1 MPKQDSEL
9 NAMTV
14 GLSSISGDVEVRPLR
29 PDDPSRLGYPATLP
43 IEIALKVAPI
53 KDICAT
59 YGISREMWVSL
70 CADPV
75 FSADYAKAKE
85 LISEGMGFKL
95 KAQLQA
101 DALLKKSW
109 ELIHDPMTP
118 SNVRADLIKST
129 IKWAGH
135 DSPAVSEMTGS
146 GFSININFGEGK
158 KGRDII
164 TVPE

>member
-1 MPKQDSEL
+1 M
-9 NAMTV
+9 AMQHP
-14 GLSSISGDVEVRPLR
+14 GDPDVRPLR

-43 IEIALKVAPI
+43 IEVALKVAPI
-53 KDICAT
+53 KEICGS
-59 YGISREMWVSL
+59 YGITKEMWVSL

-75 FSADYAKAKE
+75 FSADYAKARE
-85 LISEGMGFKL
+85 LVSEGMGFRL

-101 DALLKKSW
+101 DALLQKSW

-135 DSPAVSEMTGS
+135 DSPATAETVGS
-146 GFSININFGEGK
+146 GFSININFGAGK
-158 KGRDII
+158 REREIVTI
-164 TVPE
+164 QE